1 MKQNNTFR
9 EIGEQLLAAETIL
22 IYPHVNMDGDA
33 LGSAAAVCR
42 ALRDLGKTS
51 YILIEDAIPRN
62 LMFLDRDYCTHD
74 QNIIES
80 PDVSLCLDCGDI
92 SRFLKRKDKFLEG
105 RTSICIDHHRTTV
118 PFCDYNYVDPEAAAT
133 GQLIYY
139 LLQEMDALLCEASH
153 TVGQKDGQQ
162 ADRPSQITMNG
173 EIADAIFAAITTDTG
188 NFQYSNTTREC
199 HEIAAQ
205 LYDLGV
211 DVRKVS
217 QEIYES
223 VRQERILLHSVA
235 LSRMER
241 FAGGLAAMTVVTQD
255 MLRQTG
261 AAMDE
266 TEGIVDKLRSIEGVE
281 IAILVKEDAEKLKL
295 SLRSKSWGN
304 VAVIAERFGGGGH
317 TKAAG
322 CSLNMPLEEALPLI
336 RRAAQRSLELYHE

>member
-1 MKQNNTFR
+1 MKQNNTFC
-9 EIGEQLLAAETIL
+9 EISRVLKAAGSVL

-33 LGSAAAVCR
+33 LGSAAALCR
-42 ALRDLGKTS
+42 ALRDLGKVC

-62 LMFLDRDYCTHD
+62 LLFLDHGYCTHD
-74 QNIIES
+74 QNIIEN

-92 SRFLKRKDKFLEG
+92 KRFLKRKDKFLEG
-105 RTSICIDHHRTTV
+105 KTSICIDHHRTTV
-118 PFCDYNYVDPEAAAT
+118 PFCDYNYVDPDCAAT
-133 GQLIYY
+133 GILIYH
-139 LLQEMDALLCEASH
+139 LLQEME
-153 TVGQKDGQQ
+153 KDT
-162 ADRPSQITMNG
+162 DFRMDG
-173 EIADAIFAAITTDTG
+173 EIADAIFAAVTTDTG

-235 LSRMER
+235 VAGMER
-241 FAGGLAAMTVVTQD
+241 FAGGKAAMAVVTQA
-255 MLRQTG
+255 MLNETG
-261 AAMDE
+261 AEMDE

-281 IAILVKEDAEKLKL
+281 IAILVKEDTEKLKL
-295 SLRSKSWGN
+295 SLRAKSWGN
-304 VAVIAERFGGGGH
+304 VAAIAEQFGGGGH

-322 CSLNMPLEEALPLI
+322 CSMKMPLDEALPLI
-336 RRAAQRSLELYHE
+336 RQAAEHSLELYHE